1 MTNDTSLKDKE
12 KIKKIDQIKSYLDDL
27 NIKLKVVIKESSS
40 KMQDVVKKKEEKEM
54 KKLLDELKNM

>member
-1 MTNDTSLKDKE
+1 MTNDTSFKDLE

-27 NIKLKVVIKESSS
+27 NIKLIATIKESSS